1 MVKKADKNVSNE
13 NESYEKLRGELFE
26 YRVDIKS
33 YKRSMNT
40 LIAAA
45 SVVMTILA
53 FFGYN
58 RIEAIH
64 DEVEARANARLAKTD
79 SLLAM
84 VDMRYLDS
92 LKEVVNERTLLYE
105 EAIAALERGTR
116 VNNEI
121 YKKLIESLPYNKRL
135 GDGFGAYYDKD
146 AFNLFDVVYYSENY
160 SFKNTGECYV
170 VMGDEFVKQQ
180 GDMFLVE
187 VFPQNRNVAVYFQLF
202 EVHDNYNRLYFKFD
216 KFEQYD
222 KYVLNVV
229 LLRNN
234 GKERYG
240 YSMKKEI
247 VCR

>member
-1 MVKKADKNVSNE
+1 MVKKAEKNISNE
-13 NESYEKLRGELFE
+13 NDLYEKLRNELFE

-121 YKKLIESLPYNKRL
+121 FKKLIENLPYNKRL
-135 GDGFGAYYDKD
+135 EVGIGAFYEKD
-146 AFNLFDVVYYSENY
+146 AFNLFDVVYYSEEY
-160 SFKNTGECYV
+160 GYKNTGECYV
-170 VMGDEFVKQQ
+170 VMGDEFVKQPD
-180 GDMFLVE
+180 DMFLVE
-187 VFPQNRNVAVYFQLF
+187 VFPKKRNLAVYFQLF
-202 EVHDNYNRLYFKFD
+202 EVHDNYNKLFFKFD

-222 KYVLNVV
+222 KYVLKVV
-229 LLRNN
+229 LLRNSE
-234 GKERYG
+234 KHRSG
-240 YSMKKEI
+240 YSMQKEV